1 MKEMMHKC
9 ITIGRPIEKEMPSIE
24 AEMLDTHGLEYNEND
39 DGEPFGSQDEITTL
53 MMIEQKKQHSL
64 SEKLKNFKYLS

>member
-39 DGEPFGSQDEITTL
+39 DGEPFGS
-53 MMIEQKKQHSL
+53 
-64 SEKLKNFKYLS
+64 